1 MVFLSQN
8 LPLFNP
14 VLIVEVLVNRP
25 IQNSEEGNVEPVMK
39 FTFGEDDLRE
49 CFGQFGRVVD
59 VELEGSGECAYV
71 TFQDFGAA
79 WYAQ

>member
-1 MVFLSQN
+1 MLFLSQN

-25 IQNSEEGNVEPVMK
+25 IQNSEEGNVEQVMK

-49 CFGQFGRVVD
+49 CFG
-59 VELEGSGECAYV
+59 
-71 TFQDFGAA
+71 
-79 WYAQ
+79 

>member
-1 MVFLSQN
+1 MAQ
-8 LPLFNP
+8 
-14 VLIVEVLVNRP
+14 
-25 IQNSEEGNVEPVMK
+25 VMK